1 MGNPLKRRK
10 LHRTPTV
17 PAKAPEA
24 TKEPVK
30 APVVEKAPP
39 VEVPEVT
46 SPETK
51 PAARRKVKKGMLK
64 W

>member
-10 LHRTPTV
+10 MHRTPTV

-24 TKEPVK
+24 PKEPVK
-30 APVVEKAPP
+30 VPAVEKTPP
-39 VEVPEVT
+39 VAAPEVT
-46 SPETK
+46 SSETK
-51 PAARRKVKKGMLK
+51 PELGRKVKKGMLK